1 MKTVGSFLLIMMLN
15 AFMADAQAIDT
26 PPVKQKIPFISG
38 EKLTYQ
44 MRYGFLVGG
53 TATLLLSSEVYLGKP
68 VFYAR
73 AVGQSTGIANT
84 VYSVKDI
91 YESWFDKETTL
102 PYKQVRNIKEG
113 HYRYY
118 NEVTYNRRNNTVHSS
133 LSGEHKVPEKILDL
147 CSVFYY
153 IRRIDFSKMK
163 KEDVVSVNMYFA
175 DEIFPFHFRY
185 LGKETIKTKIGKLN
199 CIKISPVVEPGR
211 MFKTKD
217 DMTIWFSD
225 DENCLPVLVRMDIR
239 VIGAVVLKLI
249 NYENITDSIGIP
261 AKTIE

>member
-1 MKTVGSFLLIMMLN
+1 MML
-15 AFMADAQAIDT
+15 AASFAAAQSIES
-26 PPVKQKIPFISG
+26 PPLKQRTPFISG

-53 TATLLLSSEVYLGKP
+53 TTTLLLTEEVYLRKP
-68 VFYAR
+68 VFHAQ
-73 AVGQSTGIANT
+73 AIGQSTGIANT
-84 VYSVKDI
+84 IYSVRDI
-91 YESWFDKETTL
+91 YDSWFDMKTTL

-113 HYRYY
+113 HYKNY

-153 IRRIDFSKMK
+153 IRRVDFSKMK
-163 KEDVVSVNMYFA
+163 EDDVVSVNMFFA
-175 DEIFPFHFRY
+175 DEIFPFHLRY
-185 LGKETIKTKIGKLN
+185 LGKESIKTKLGKIN

-239 VIGAVVLKLI
+239 IIGAVVLKLI
-249 NYENITDSIGIP
+249 KHENVADSLVIQ
-261 AKTIE
+261 AKKL

>member
-1 MKTVGSFLLIMMLN
+1 MKTVISFLLALML
-15 AFMADAQAIDT
+15 AASIADAQSIES
-26 PPVKQKIPFISG
+26 PPLKQTIPFISG

-53 TATLLLSSEVYLGKP
+53 TTTLLLTEEVYLRKT
-68 VFYAR
+68 VFHAQ
-73 AVGQSTGIANT
+73 AIGQSTGIANT
-84 VYSVKDI
+84 VYSVRDI
-91 YESWFDKETTL
+91 YDSWFDMKTTL
-102 PYKQVRNIKEG
+102 PYKQVRNINEG
-113 HYRYY
+113 HYKNY

-153 IRRIDFSKMK
+153 IRRVDFSKMK
-163 KEDVVSVNMYFA
+163 EDDVVSVNMFFA
-175 DEIFPFHFRY
+175 DEIFPFHLRY
-185 LGKETIKTKIGKLN
+185 LGKETIKTKLGKIN

-239 VIGAVVLKLI
+239 IIGAVVLKLI
-249 NYENITDSIGIP
+249 KHENIADTLVIQT
-261 AKTIE
+261 KKL